1 MLVLLGAGAIAAG
14 GGLGVILEACAAAP
28 PVTVSLDFDPAAL
41 GVDTPAEV
49 PFTLNAGGSAV
60 QGSAW
65 LVKHADGTIT
75 AFDPRCTHAL
85 CAYRWVA
92 SDRKFECYCHDGT
105 FALDGSVL
113 GGPPP
118 RPLRTFPLRLVGD
131 VIELDVPGDFRTP
144 SQSL

>member
-1 MLVLLGAGAIAAG
+1 
-14 GGLGVILEACAAAP
+14 
-28 PVTVSLDFDPAAL
+28 
-41 GVDTPAEV
+41 V
-49 PFTLNAGGSAV
+49 PFTLNAGGSSV

-92 SDRKFECYCHDGT
+92 SDRKFECYCHEGT

-144 SQSL
+144 SRSL